1 MVFVIGFKEGRGFI
15 LWKDSIYFVYVY
27 INILVLVEYY
37 KFLKNN

>member
-27 INILVLVEYY
+27 NILVLVEYY